1 VLIGLVALPAS
12 GCGKND
18 ASATNVSDLEART
31 VIVAV
36 ENSYP
41 PYNFIP
47 AGGAEGQGWDYDAW
61 REICDRLNCMAEFVE
76 AAWPDIILE
85 TGRGE
90 YDVAADGIL
99 ITDPRREVVE
109 FSDPYMVVEQKFM
122 IRDDEERFRTADE
135 IVDGDYLVG
144 TEIGTTNVDLGI
156 ALVGAN
162 RIREYEQPEV
172 AVRALISSDVDAVII
187 DDIAGHGYTESN
199 AEDVELLEEALES
212 NELGFIFPPG
222 SDLIEPV
229 NAALEAM
236 AEDGTLNDLI
246 EEWFIDFTR

>member
-1 VLIGLVALPAS
+1 MLIGLIALPAA
-12 GCGKND
+12 GCDNND
-18 ASATNVSDLEART
+18 ASASDISDLEAGT

-36 ENSYP
+36 ENRYP

-47 AGGAEGQGWDYDAW
+47 AGEAEGQGWDYDAW
-61 REICDRLNCMAEFVE
+61 REICDRLNCTAEFVE

-85 TGRGE
+85 TGQGE

-99 ITDPRREVVE
+99 ITDARKEVVE
-109 FSDPYMVVEQKFM
+109 FSDPYLVVEPKFM
-122 IRDDEERFRTADE
+122 IRADEERFGSADE

-156 ALVGAN
+156 ALVGVD

-172 AVRALISSDVDAVII
+172 AVRALISGDVDAVII
-187 DDIAGHGYTESN
+187 DDIAGHGNVESN
-199 AEDVELLEEALES
+199 AEGVELLEEALER
-212 NELGFIFPPG
+212 NELAFIFPPG

-236 AEDGTLNDLI
+236 AKDGTLNDLF